1 MAKGERTFFTHS
13 QAVSFIKLFLFHIF
27 KIDDGQAGRWKG
39 GEEGPKPSSS
49 DSGSGSDSDLEIW
62 LTERTHLFPGTLG
75 IPLGTPSDTGTL
87 VSRDTG
93 TLELVPGVPLGLAA
107 VGLFHEYDSDAE
119 TASN

>member
-1 MAKGERTFFTHS
+1 M
-13 QAVSFIKLFLFHIF
+13 VKLE
-27 KIDDGQAGRWKG
+27 AGRD
-39 GEEGPKPSSS
+39 EGPK
-49 DSGSGSDSDLEIW
+49 GSDSDLEIW

-93 TLELVPGVPLGLAA
+93 TLELVPGVPLELAA
-107 VGLFHEYDSDAE
+107 VGLFLEYDSDAE

>member
-1 MAKGERTFFTHS
+1 MS
-13 QAVSFIKLFLFHIF
+13 YFHIF

-49 DSGSGSDSDLEIW
+49 DSSDSGSGSDSDLEIW

-75 IPLGTPSDTGTL
+75 TPS
-87 VSRDTG
+87 DTG
-93 TLELVPGVPLGLAA
+93 TLELVPGVP
-107 VGLFHEYDSDAE
+107 VGLFLEYDSDAE